1 MKCCLLAFFFFG
13 IASGFSFVHP
23 SGNQESFL
31 AVLQNLFLGR
41 QLKDFPNCGR
51 PREITENKVDRS
63 TDGLAA
69 KRQVIDNEKVKECL
83 GLEGDDSKT
92 IIKSHD
98 NVGSKDYENNKT
110 KTGYIY
116 SKRSFIKAKFYFLN
130 IEPSF
135 RCSYDYLQFRDRNA
149 KNETLETFCGERTTS
164 IADRFYNTRALQF
177 RFATDQI
184 TTSDGFCVELD
195 CGSEPCIKLS
205 EEEVEVRVLAVIK
218 VKQYVAEA
226 KEAAERAELASM
238 GAVIALENTELSFKI
253 AEEAEYIAKA
263 EARSANISS
272 AMATATAEEAER
284 VKEEADAAADL
295 AMKAAYEY
303 AKEANST
310 VAEAV
315 VAAVADISATADAL
329 GKGKLAFVYI
339 LDHSYFRVFKH
350 CTMAL

>member
-1 MKCCLLAFFFFG
+1 MLLNDKPMTVSDMPSMHDFVPFISTNTILGTKMKCCLLAFFFFG

-51 PREITENKVDRS
+51 PREITENKVDGS

-69 KRQVIDNEKVKECL
+69 KRQVIDNEEVKECL

-135 RCSYDYLQFRDRNA
+135 RCSYDYLQFRDA
-149 KNETLETFCGERTTS
+149 KSGRYWRYISTIFLACANFWPILGHFWAILAILGHFW
-164 IADRFYNTRALQF
+164 ANLGNF
-177 RFATDQI
+177 
-184 TTSDGFCVELD
+184 
-195 CGSEPCIKLS
+195 GS
-205 EEEVEVRVLAVIK
+205 
-218 VKQYVAEA
+218 
-226 KEAAERAELASM
+226 
-238 GAVIALENTELSFKI
+238 F
-253 AEEAEYIAKA
+253 
-263 EARSANISS
+263 
-272 AMATATAEEAER
+272 
-284 VKEEADAAADL
+284 
-295 AMKAAYEY
+295 
-303 AKEANST
+303 
-310 VAEAV
+310 
-315 VAAVADISATADAL
+315 L
-329 GKGKLAFVYI
+329 G
-339 LDHSYFRVFKH
+339 YFG
-350 CTMAL
+350 